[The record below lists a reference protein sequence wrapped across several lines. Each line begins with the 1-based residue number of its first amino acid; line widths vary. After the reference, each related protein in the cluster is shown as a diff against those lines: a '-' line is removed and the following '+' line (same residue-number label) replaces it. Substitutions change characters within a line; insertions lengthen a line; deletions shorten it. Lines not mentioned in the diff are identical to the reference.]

1 MKYALGFAAALALTA
16 PSFAGS
22 LLPAEETQAPVI
34 EEAVGGSLSPVVIG
48 VIALALL
55 AAAADSSSSS
65 STGASDG

>member
-1 MKYALGFAAALALTA
+1 MKYAIAFAASLALTA
-16 PSFAGS
+16 PAFAGS

-65 STGASDG
+65 STAAE